1 MDNSLYKKIQHYV
14 TGLFETLDDDT
25 LAFHNLKHTEN
36 VVDRT
41 KEIAGHYHVN
51 EKEMLILYTAA
62 WFHDTGYL
70 FTEPSKHEVMS
81 AEVMRKFML
90 DHTNDTELIDEIEQ
104 CIMATKSPRNP
115 SNLLQQIICDAD
127 TYNLG
132 TKEFKETNKRVRK
145 ECKLK
150 TGHEDKLEFGKNT
163 LNMLEQHQFYTTYC
177 KDLLSVAKELNMKKL
192 KNKIGKWESDK
203 AEEEKDRENDQDKD
217 KDKEKD
223 KDKDKGKGKDKDFE
237 ETNNLSDLEK
247 DKSGLVSKG
256 IQTML
261 RLTSQNH
268 LKLSD
273 MADSKANI
281 LISVNAIIISV
292 VLGVLARKLQ
302 EEAYLRIPTLIF
314 LTSAVITII
323 LSILATR
330 PKVSEGK
337 FTAEDI
343 ANKKTNLLFFGNFHK
358 ASYQDYSTAMKKMM
372 VDTDYLYGSL
382 VKDIYYLGVILGRK
396 YWLIRLAY
404 NVFMIG
410 IIISVVAFV
419 IAVSIHNSEPPPTTI
434 INGSG
439 SPL

>member
-1 MDNSLYKKIQHYV
+1 MDNNLYKKIENYV
-14 TGLFETLDDDT
+14 TGLYETLQDDT
-25 LAFHNLKHTEN
+25 LAFHNLKHTQS

-70 FTEPSKHEVMS
+70 FTEPAKHEQMG
-81 AEVMRKFML
+81 ADVMRKFML
-90 DHTNDTELIDEIEQ
+90 DHTNDTELINEIEL
-104 CIMATKSPRNP
+104 CIMATKGPRNP
-115 SNLLQQIICDAD
+115 IGLLQQIICDAD

-132 TKEFKETNKRVRK
+132 SKEFKTTNKRAR
-145 ECKLK
+145 EEHKLK
-150 TGHEDKLEFGKNT
+150 TGTLNQLEFNNSTIK
-163 LNMLEQHQFYTTYC
+163 MLEEHTFYTTYC
-177 KDLLSVAKELNMKKL
+177 KDLLSATKELNMKKI
-192 KNKIGKWESDK
+192 KNKIEKWESEK
-203 AEEEKDRENDQDKD
+203 EENNQQKDNGRNTDKD
-217 KDKEKD
+217 
-223 KDKDKGKGKDKDFE
+223 
-237 ETNNLSDLEK
+237 ETSTSYKLSEMDK

-268 LKLSD
+268 LQLSE

-302 EEAYLRIPTLIF
+302 EETYLKLPSLIF
-314 LTSAVITII
+314 LTSAVATII
-323 LSILATR
+323 ISILATR
-330 PKVSEGK
+330 PKINEGK

-343 ANKKTNLLFFGNFHK
+343 AAKKTNLLFFGNFYK
-358 ASYQDYSTAMKKMM
+358 ATYDEYSSAMKRMM

-396 YWLIRLAY
+396 YKLIRLAY
-404 NVFMIG
+404 NIFMIG
-410 IIISVVAFV
+410 IILSVVAFI
-419 IAVSIHNSEPPPTTI
+419 IAISIHNTTTPVNPI
-434 INGSG
+434 IPGSG

>member
-1 MDNSLYKKIQHYV
+1 MDNNLYKKIEHYV
-14 TGLFETLDDDT
+14 TGLFETLEDDT
-25 LAFHNLKHTEN
+25 LIFHNLKHTQN

-81 AEVMRKFML
+81 ADIMRKFML
-90 DHTNDTELIDEIEQ
+90 DHTNDTELINEIEG

-115 SNLLQQIICDAD
+115 TNLLQQIICDAD

-132 TKEFKETNKRVRK
+132 TKEFKETNKNVYK
-145 ECKLK
+145 EYKLK
-150 TGHEDKLEFGKNT
+150 QGETNKLEFSDNT
-163 LNMLEQHQFYTTYC
+163 IKMLEKHHFYTTYC
-177 KDLLSVAKELNMKKL
+177 KDLLSVTKELNMKKL
-192 KNKIGKWESDK
+192 KKKKQQQFE
-203 AEEEKDRENDQDKD
+203 AEENAKKIDEIPEENR
-217 KDKEKD
+217 
-223 KDKDKGKGKDKDFE
+223 
-237 ETNNLSDLEK
+237 LSELDK

-281 LISVNAIIISV
+281 LISVNAIIISI

-314 LTSAVITII
+314 LASAVITIV

-330 PKVSEGK
+330 PKLSPGK
-337 FTAEDI
+337 FTPEDI
-343 ANKKTNLLFFGNFHK
+343 AAKKTNLLFFGNFHK
-358 ASYQDYSTAMKKMM
+358 ASFEEYDSAMRKMM

-396 YWLIRLAY
+396 YLLIRIAY

-410 IIISVVAFV
+410 IIISVIAFI
-419 IAVSIHNSEPPPTTI
+419 IAVSVNNSEPPANII

>member
-1 MDNSLYKKIQHYV
+1 MDNNLYKKIEHYV
-14 TGLFETLDDDT
+14 TGLYETLEDDS
-25 LAFHNLKHTEN
+25 LAFHNLKHIQY

-62 WFHDTGYL
+62 WFHDSGYL
-70 FTEPSKHEVMS
+70 FTEPAKHEEMS

-90 DHTNDTELIDEIEQ
+90 DHTNDSELIGEIEK

-115 SNLLQQIICDAD
+115 ANLLQQIICDAD

-132 TKEFKETNKRVRK
+132 TKEFKDTNKRVQEETR
-145 ECKLK
+145 LK
-150 TGHEDKLEFGKNT
+150 TGSVDKLQFGKNT
-163 LNMLEQHQFYTTYC
+163 VKMLEQHQFYTTYC
-177 KDLLSVAKELNMKKL
+177 KELLTTTKEMNMKKT
-192 KNKIGKWESDK
+192 KKKIEKWETLNEGDS
-203 AEEEKDRENDQDKD
+203 EKGAPESRKLSE
-217 KDKEKD
+217 
-223 KDKDKGKGKDKDFE
+223 FE
-237 ETNNLSDLEK
+237 R

-261 RLTSQNH
+261 RLTSGNH

-302 EEAYLRIPTLIF
+302 EETYLKIPTLIF
-314 LTSAVITII
+314 LASAVVTIV

-330 PKVSEGK
+330 PKINVGT
-337 FTAEDI
+337 FTPEDI
-343 ANKKTNLLFFGNFHK
+343 DNKKTNLLFFGNFYK
-358 ASYQDYSTAMKKMM
+358 ATFEEYNDAMKKMM

-419 IAVSIHNSEPPPTTI
+419 IAVSVHNAGAPAI
-434 INGSG
+434 VNGAG
-439 SPL
+439 TPL

>member
-1 MDNSLYKKIQHYV
+1 MDNNLYKKIEHYV
-14 TGLFETLDDDT
+14 TGLYETLQDDT
-25 LAFHNLKHTEN
+25 LAFHNLKHTES

-70 FTEPSKHEVMS
+70 FTEPSRHEEMS

-90 DHTNDTELIDEIEQ
+90 DHTNDTELINEIEQ

-115 SNLLQQIICDAD
+115 TNLLQQIICDAD

-132 TKEFKETNKRVRK
+132 SKEFKETNKRVRK

-150 TGHEDKLEFGKNT
+150 TGDVNKLDFARSTIK
-163 LNMLEQHQFYTTYC
+163 MLEEHQFYTTYC
-177 KDLLSVAKELNMKKL
+177 KDLLSVTKELNMKKL
-192 KNKIGKWESDK
+192 KNKIEKWESEKD
-203 AEEEKDRENDQDKD
+203 EEEKENGNG
-217 KDKEKD
+217 KEKD
-223 KDKDKGKGKDKDFE
+223 KDDFAV
-237 ETNNLSDLEK
+237 TNKLSDFEK
-247 DKSGLVSKG
+247 DKTGLVSKG

-330 PKVSEGK
+330 PKISEGK
-337 FTAEDI
+337 FTPEDI

-358 ASYQDYSTAMKKMM
+358 ASYEEYSGAMKKMM

-382 VKDIYYLGVILGRK
+382 IKDIYYLGVILGRK

-410 IIISVVAFV
+410 IIISVIAFV
-419 IAVSIHNSEPPPTTI
+419 IAVSIHNSAPPPNTI
-434 INGSG
+434 INGAG

>member
-1 MDNSLYKKIQHYV
+1 MEYNNLYKKIEHYV
-14 TGLFETLDDDT
+14 TGLYNTLQDDT
-25 LAFHNLKHTEN
+25 LVFHNLKHTQN

-70 FTEPSKHEVMS
+70 FTEAAKHEEMSVDIMKKFMADHS
-81 AEVMRKFML
+81 AEPEM
-90 DHTNDTELIDEIEQ
+90 IDEIDK

-115 SNLLQQIICDAD
+115 VNLLQQIICDAD

-132 TKEFKETNKRVRK
+132 TKEFKDTNKRVM
-145 ECKLK
+145 EEQQLK
-150 TGHEDKLEFGKNT
+150 GIPTNKIDFNKGTIKMMQL
-163 LNMLEQHQFYTTYC
+163 HQFYTTYC
-177 KDLLSVAKELNMKKL
+177 KDLLSVTKELNMKKT
-192 KNKIGKWESDK
+192 KSKIEKWE
-203 AEEEKDRENDQDKD
+203 A
-217 KDKEKD
+217 
-223 KDKDKGKGKDKDFE
+223 KGRDDE
-237 ETNNLSDLEK
+237 ETKKEDEKGVDSKLSDMDK

-302 EEAYLRIPTLIF
+302 EEAYLKLPTLIF
-314 LTSAVITII
+314 LTSAVATII

-330 PKVSEGK
+330 PKISEGT
-337 FTAEDI
+337 FTPEDI

-358 ASYQDYSTAMKKMM
+358 ATYEEYSSAMKKMM

-396 YWLIRLAY
+396 YRLIRLAY
-404 NVFMIG
+404 NIFMIG
-410 IIISVVAFV
+410 ILISVVAFIV
-419 IAVSIHNSEPPPTTI
+419 AISIHNATTPSAPI
-434 INGSG
+434 TTGSG